1 MRGDQLARQWKIIC
15 LLESRKSGLS
25 AAEISSYLDTH
36 VRTVYRDL
44 EAIQEAGFP
53 VYVERQDRNSYWR
66 LMEGF
71 KANIPVPLTTTELMS
86 LHMSRDILRVFEG
99 TIFQESMESLFSKVR
114 ASLPPE
120 TIRYLDNMAANVRVG
135 FGPHKDYQALKE
147 LVSRLSDATAKRHR
161 LEILYGALS
170 TGEELRRR
178 VDPYQVWA
186 MNGSFYLIGRCHMR
200 DAVRTFAMDRIKE
213 LTVLNESFA
222 FPEDFS
228 LDNYL
233 QTAFRVMTGP
243 PEVVSVWFRESAAQV
258 IKERIWHPS
267 QEIRE
272 QEDGSVVVRLEVP
285 INYEVISWI
294 LGFGSASKVLEPDS
308 LRRRIERELESS
320 LSQYRSGAGDGEI
333 VGLEEKDP
341 VHVC

>member
-15 LLESRKSGLS
+15 LLESRKSGMT
-25 AAEISSYLDTH
+25 AVEMSSYLDIN
-36 VRTVYRDL
+36 VRTIYRDL

-53 VYVERQDRNSYWR
+53 VYVEKQDKNSYWM
-66 LMEGF
+66 LLEGF

-86 LHMSRDILRVFEG
+86 IHMSRDILRVFEG

-120 TIRYLDNMAANVRVG
+120 TIRYLDNIAANVSVG
-135 FGPHKDYQALKE
+135 FGPHKNYQVLKD
-147 LVSRLSDATAKRHR
+147 LVATLSDATAKRNQV
-161 LEILYGALS
+161 EILYGALS

-213 LTVLNESFA
+213 LTVLNEIFA

-228 LDNYL
+228 LEDYL

-243 PEVVSVWFRESAAQV
+243 PEVVRVWFRESAAQV

-272 QEDGSVVVRLEVP
+272 QEDGSLVVTLKVP

-294 LGFGSASKVLEPDS
+294 LGFGSASQVLEPVS
-308 LRRRIERELESS
+308 LRSRIQGELESS
-320 LSQYRSGAGDGEI
+320 LNQYRSGTGSKKN
-333 VGLEEKDP
+333 VTLREKDP
-341 VHVC
+341 LRVS